1 MRYTLYYPSPSGGSC
16 ASGSESLAAGCK
28 TGREIDYGAVQ
39 MQGNTWK
46 NIKRQKVKKTQGY
59 LYILW
64 EFAEYGLKC
73 INIPDLVPAF
83 G

>member
-1 MRYTLYYPSPSGGSC
+1 
-16 ASGSESLAAGCK
+16 
-28 TGREIDYGAVQ
+28 
-39 MQGNTWK
+39 MQGNTRK

-83 G
+83 V